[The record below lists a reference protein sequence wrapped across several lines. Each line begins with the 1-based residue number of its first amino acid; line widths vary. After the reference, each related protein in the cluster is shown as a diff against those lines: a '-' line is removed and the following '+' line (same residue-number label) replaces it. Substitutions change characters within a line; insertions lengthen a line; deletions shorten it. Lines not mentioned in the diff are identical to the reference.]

1 MLSGCCSLPVSPRPR
16 SPPGAVSPTV
26 SPSTGAGGYG
36 KVLQV
41 GQVLGKHL
49 TPGVVLTG
57 GGRGGFQAAL
67 GGKQGCWERD
77 YFLEIAFG

>member
-1 MLSGCCSLPVSPRPR
+1 M
-16 SPPGAVSPTV
+16 
-26 SPSTGAGGYG
+26 
-36 KVLQV
+36 LQV